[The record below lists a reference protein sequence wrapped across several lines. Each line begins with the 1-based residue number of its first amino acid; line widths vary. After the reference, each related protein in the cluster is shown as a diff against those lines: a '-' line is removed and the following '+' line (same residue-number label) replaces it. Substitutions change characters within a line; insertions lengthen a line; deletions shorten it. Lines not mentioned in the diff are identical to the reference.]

1 MADVD
6 PTTLFGFIPNSLYA
20 KLFVD
25 MYHLTKP
32 SKNETVEAKVDGNLN
47 IMGSL
52 CEKINNDEK
61 EEGEIDDNDNKMD
74 TSDVPVPDQ
83 KPNSNLITYHIK
95 SVQPNLHPIH
105 LISEG
110 SAGQLAHRIV
120 SWPGTS
126 KELDLQAQIDLDN
139 NPVRLNWLHHLL
151 DFMAARGT
159 PITCS
164 PTIPTAVSHTPQ
176 PPTTKQPL
184 DLYSLYQITR
194 AQAGGLAGCT
204 ETKGWKAVAIEMNV
218 PIQKSFVLRQIYQKF
233 LLPFEELE
241 NNQERMARLPTP
253 LTAGFQSSSFQS
265 FLPGEGRR
273 FDVGQ
278 RGRGGVRRGNLKK
291 KVGFKTNYL
300 MIKRKGGNFKKGSVP
315 RFRGFHG

>member
-83 KPNSNLITYHIK
+83 KPNSNLITYHTQ

-120 SWPGTS
+120 GGPGTS

-194 AQAGGLAGCT
+194 AQAGGLEGRGYRN
-204 ETKGWKAVAIEMNV
+204 ERPDTKIFCVEANLPEVFAPVRGVGEQSGKDGTPSNPSYCWISE
-218 PIQKSFVLRQIYQKF
+218 Q
-233 LLPFEELE
+233 LLPV
-241 NNQERMARLPTP
+241 LP
-253 LTAGFQSSSFQS
+253 S
-265 FLPGEGRR
+265 
-273 FDVGQ
+273 
-278 RGRGGVRRGNLKK
+278 RRGKE
-291 KVGFKTNYL
+291 
-300 MIKRKGGNFKKGSVP
+300 I
-315 RFRGFHG
+315 